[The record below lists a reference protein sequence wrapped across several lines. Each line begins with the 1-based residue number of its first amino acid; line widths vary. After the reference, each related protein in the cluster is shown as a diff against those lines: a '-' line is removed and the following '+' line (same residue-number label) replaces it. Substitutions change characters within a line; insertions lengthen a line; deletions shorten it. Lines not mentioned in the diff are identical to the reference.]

1 MTRITREDVVRTA
14 GDIDDT
20 LIAEIIGT
28 GATVEELAEAQA
40 WMDNDEAL
48 MNVGRPLPNGRVG
61 ELVEILSELEASD
74 DAEDEG
80 ASIGQES

>member
-1 MTRITREDVVRTA
+1 MTRVTREDVVRTV

-40 WMDNDEAL
+40 WIDNDEAL

-61 ELVEILSELEASD
+61 ELVEILSELEARD
-74 DAEDEG
+74 DGEDEG
-80 ASIGQES
+80 ATIGRES

>member
-1 MTRITREDVVRTA
+1 MTRITREDVVRTV

-20 LIAEIIGT
+20 LVAEIIGT

-40 WMDNDEAL
+40 WLDNDEAL

-61 ELVEILSELEASD
+61 ELVEILSDLEASD
-74 DAEDEG
+74 DGENEG
-80 ASIGQES
+80 VAIGRRS

>member
-1 MTRITREDVVRTA
+1 MTRITRKDVIRTV

-40 WMDNDEAL
+40 WINNDEAL
-48 MNVGRPLPNGRVG
+48 MNVGRPLPNGLVG
-61 ELVEILSELEASD
+61 ELVEILSDLEARD
-74 DAEDEG
+74 DEDAG
-80 ASIGQES
+80 AAASGES

>member
-40 WMDNDEAL
+40 WIDNDEAL

-74 DAEDEG
+74 DGEDEG

>member
-1 MTRITREDVVRTA
+1 MTRITREDVIRTV

-40 WMDNDEAL
+40 WLDNDEAL
-48 MNVGRPLPNGRVG
+48 MNAGRPLPNGRVG
-61 ELVEILSELEASD
+61 ELVEILSDLEASD
-74 DAEDEG
+74 EDEG
-80 ASIGQES
+80 VATSEQS

>member
-1 MTRITREDVVRTA
+1 MTLITREDVIRTV
-14 GDIDDT
+14 GEIDGT

-48 MNVGRPLPNGRVG
+48 MNAGRPLPKARVG
-61 ELVEILSELEASD
+61 ELVEILAEVEASD
-74 DAEDEG
+74 DDQDTDA
-80 ASIGQES
+80 AIGEQS

>member
-1 MTRITREDVVRTA
+1 MTHITREDVVRTV

-40 WMDNDEAL
+40 WIDNDEAL

-61 ELVEILSELEASD
+61 ELVEILSELEAAD
-74 DAEDEG
+74 DGEEEG
-80 ASIGQES
+80 VGEES

>member
-14 GDIDDT
+14 GDIDDA

-40 WMDNDEAL
+40 WIDNDEAL
-48 MNVGRPLPNGRVG
+48 MNMGRPLPNGRVG

-74 DAEDEG
+74 AGEDEG
-80 ASIGQES
+80 ATIGQES

>member
-1 MTRITREDVVRTA
+1 MTRVTREDVVRTV

-40 WMDNDEAL
+40 WIDNDEAL
-48 MNVGRPLPNGRVG
+48 MNVGRPLPNGRLG

-74 DAEDEG
+74 DGEDEG
-80 ASIGQES
+80 AAIGRES

>member
-1 MTRITREDVVRTA
+1 MARIARKDVIRTV

-40 WMDNDEAL
+40 WINNDEAL
-48 MNVGRPLPNGRVG
+48 MNAGRPLPSGLVG
-61 ELVEILSELEASD
+61 ELVEILSDLEAAD
-74 DAEDEG
+74 DEDEG
-80 ASIGQES
+80 ATTSEES

>member
-1 MTRITREDVVRTA
+1 MTLITREDVVRTV

-20 LIAEIIGT
+20 VIAEIIGT

-40 WMDNDEAL
+40 WIDNDEAL

-61 ELVEILSELEASD
+61 ELVGILSELEASD
-74 DAEDEG
+74 DEEPG
-80 ASIGQES
+80 AAIGEKS

>member
-1 MTRITREDVVRTA
+1 MTRVTREDVVRTV

-40 WMDNDEAL
+40 WIDNDEAL
-48 MNVGRPLPNGRVG
+48 MNVGRPLPNGRLG

-74 DAEDEG
+74 DGDDEG
-80 ASIGQES
+80 ATIGRES

>member
-1 MTRITREDVVRTA
+1 MTRITREDVVRTV

-40 WMDNDEAL
+40 WIDNDEAL

-74 DAEDEG
+74 AGEDEG
-80 ASIGQES
+80 ATIGQES